1 MWTITNIKNIFYD
14 ESFKITKIFGFERY
28 LKWDPYYICQ
38 QNIHRLSKVHLK
50 YLFLLSYELEH
61 CNNIELNLNQSLKK
75 EMPVKDQLQG
85 MLDRAP
91 SKKNFEPSFVK
102 IGWRV
107 QKLWAFEID
116 YFWSIIFPRWPPSI
130 MVLMTVL
137 EFWFFCVNSR

>member
-14 ESFKITKIFGFERY
+14 KSFQITKIFGFERY
-28 LKWDPYYICQ
+28 LKWDPYYICEK
-38 QNIHRLSKVHLK
+38 NIHRLSKVHLK
-50 YLFLLSYELEH
+50 YLFLFGYEH

-91 SKKNFEPSFVK
+91 SKKNFEPSFVN

-107 QKLWAFEID
+107 QKW
-116 YFWSIIFPRWPPSI
+116 W
-130 MVLMTVL
+130 
-137 EFWFFCVNSR
+137 N